1 MSETLHEMVKYVS
14 GNQRVRHYQSHLFD
28 KHFNFQTDQ
37 LLRKTP
43 IEVEKDAT
51 DNPLLKEDPICRVF

>member
-1 MSETLHEMVKYVS
+1 MSDFIFGFFE
-14 GNQRVRHYQSHLFD
+14 GFPLFD
-28 KHFNFQTDQ
+28 KYLNFQTDQ